1 MNPLLL
7 TLYGESKSDPRLGW
21 IGTVITAAISNI
33 INDVS
38 GVVSGKENIKTGILN
53 TLFPYIGKYVGGRL
67 WSVDQSS
74 PAPVAAPAQ
83 SLADL
88 PAKTQQTIATVATAI
103 PFAGALIYQLA
114 KRG

>member
-7 TLYGESKSDPRLGW
+7 TLYGANKTDPRLGW

-33 INDVS
+33 IGDIT
-38 GVVSGKENIKTGILN
+38 GIASGKENIKTGILN

-74 PAPVAAPAQ
+74 QASASVPAQ

-88 PAKTQQTIATVATAI
+88 SAKKQQTIAMVATVI
-103 PFAGALIYQLA
+103 PFAGALIYQLV